1 MEKTYSQTPAQ
12 WNQEK
17 NVESQRN
24 LCDRSKLKKLSR
36 YTDCYLACTAMTV
49 EEPQLYEEAVS
60 GDHADHWK
68 QAMEEEINSLRSNN
82 IWSLIKM
89 PKNGKILDCK

>member
-1 MEKTYSQTPAQ
+1 
-12 WNQEK
+12 
-17 NVESQRN
+17 
-24 LCDRSKLKKLSR
+24 
-36 YTDCYLACTAMTV
+36 MTV
-49 EEPQLYEEAVS
+49 DEPQLYEEAVS

-68 QAMEEEINSLRSNN
+68 KAMEEEIYSLRSNN